1 MSKRRPAHTLV
12 LIQSRL
18 SDAEVGTPEAMELVS
33 LADELSRVE
42 RKWREQ
48 IAAGSERRQP
58 GDIPKLNALF
68 ERLKRQIERALRE
81 RKYIEAEEPL
91 LHAALTACSE
101 RKLD

>member
-18 SDAEVGTPEAMELVS
+18 TDAEVGTPEAMELVS

-58 GDIPKLNALF
+58 GDIPKLNGLF
-68 ERLKRQIERALRE
+68 DRLQRQLERALRD
-81 RKYIEAEEPL
+81 RRYIDAEAPL
-91 LHAALTACSE
+91 LRAALATCVGRSQ
-101 RKLD
+101 D

>member
-1 MSKRRPAHTLV
+1 MAKRRPAHTLV

-33 LADELSRVE
+33 LADELARVE

-58 GDIPKLNALF
+58 GDIPKLNGLF

-81 RKYIEAEEPL
+81 RKHIDAEGPL
-91 LHAALTACSE
+91 LRTTLAACVNRSQ
-101 RKLD
+101 D